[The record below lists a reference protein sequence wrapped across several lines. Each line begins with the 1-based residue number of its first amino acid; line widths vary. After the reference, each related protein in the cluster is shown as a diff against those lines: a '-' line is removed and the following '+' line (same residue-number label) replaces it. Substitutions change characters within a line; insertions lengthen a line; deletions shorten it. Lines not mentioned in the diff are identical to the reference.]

1 MNSLK
6 NVICVVLFLTVV
18 SCTKKPSIEEL
29 RKFAATETYPE
40 DIYLKEVSSK
50 RALIIV
56 AHDDD
61 DCMMSGTIAKL
72 TNNGWKIKQLSL
84 EVHPIPGEERNA
96 AHIICD
102 GFKEIPID
110 GPYRLGADTL
120 ECPWCA
126 IPYEEIRKQYL
137 YDKVAEALIPFINDY
152 NPSVLFT
159 LDNIKGGYGHP
170 DHVFLSQLIVDLYRE
185 GKIPAERLYQSVIT
199 RHMEKEI
206 DKWLKPQMEKWGY
219 PQTGPTAN
227 EIYGIDGIPIPDV
240 QVNIS
245 ENAETKMT
253 YLLTYGEDVRKN
265 LRKYIPYYE
274 KFDAITYF
282 SVFDRE
288 FFRVI
293 E

>member
-6 NVICVVLFLTVV
+6 NIVCVVLFLTIV

-29 RKFAATETYPE
+29 RKFAATENYPE
-40 DIYLKEVSSK
+40 DIYLKEVSNK

-102 GFKEIPID
+102 GFKKIPID
-110 GPYRLGADTL
+110 GPYRLGADTM

-126 IPYEEIRKQYL
+126 ISYEDIRKQYL
-137 YDKVAEALIPFINDY
+137 FDKVAEALIPLINDY
-152 NPSVLFT
+152 NPSILFT

-170 DHVFLSQLIVDLYRE
+170 DHVFLSQLVLDLFRE
-185 GKIPAERLYQSVIT
+185 GRITAERIYQSVIT

-245 ENAETKMT
+245 DNAETKMT
-253 YLLTYGEDVRKN
+253 YLLTYGEDVKKN
-265 LRKYIPYYE
+265 LKKYIPYFE
-274 KFDAITYF
+274 KFDADTYF